1 MFCCRGE
8 CLWLCAQGFIYM
20 HFVCM
25 CVHVCVCVHVCAC
38 VRVCVCVCDHKD
50 KLAEIG
56 RSRHASTPLP
66 YVQWLSDRSARSV
79 FESQRFDSQLYPD
92 GFFSLFK
99 GSDKLSSLICHILSF
114 HFKTKQLLNYLNLK
128 AVWALNIELSEH
140 C

>member
-20 HFVCM
+20 HFVRM
-25 CVHVCVCVHVCAC
+25 CVHVCAC
-38 VRVCVCVCDHKD
+38 VRVCTCVRVCVCDHKD

-79 FESQRFDSQLYPD
+79 FESQRFDSQLYPN

-99 GSDKLSSLICHILSF
+99 GSDKLSSLICHIPFVPLQNQTATELLELKSCLGSEY
-114 HFKTKQLLNYLNLK
+114 KT
-128 AVWALNIELSEH
+128 
-140 C
+140 

>member
-20 HFVCM
+20 HFVRM
-25 CVHVCVCVHVCAC
+25 CVCVHVCAC

-99 GSDKLSSLICHILSF
+99 GSDKLSSLICHIPFVPLQNQ
-114 HFKTKQLLNYLNLK
+114 TATELLELK
-128 AVWALNIELSEH
+128 NCLGSEYRT
-140 C
+140 